1 MGTKPK
7 TGDTAPDFVGQTSN
21 DIRIRLKD
29 YLGKKNVVLYFYP
42 KDDTEGCTIEA
53 CTFRDK
59 LQPIGALW
67 TEVVGV
73 SVDTVESHKKFA
85 EKNGLNFTLV
95 SDQDKQIS
103 KTYGVLSDDG
113 SKADRVTF
121 IIDKEGKIAKVFTNV
136 DVTRHANE
144 IVDALKQLTF
154 KKNKP

>member
-7 TGDTAPDFVGQTSN
+7 AGDTAPDFVGQTSN

-42 KDDTEGCTIEA
+42 KDDTKGCTIEA

-103 KTYGVLSDDG
+103 KTYGVPSDDG

-144 IVDALKQLTF
+144 IVDALKQLF
-154 KKNKP
+154 KKTSS